1 MSQPLRRPVRVLIVD
16 DHDLF
21 RDALKLMLD
30 RHPDA
35 VEVVGSA
42 RDGREAVDLALA
54 GDAEIVLMDIG
65 LPDFDGFEA
74 TRRLL
79 AIKKAARVIAITGR
93 AEDEVAESGRE
104 AGIVGYLSK
113 DKIHEHVLAK
123 IREVAGLLPEHS
135 P

>member
-1 MSQPLRRPVRVLIVD
+1 MSLPVRVLIVD

-35 VEVVGSA
+35 VQVVGAA

-74 TRRLL
+74 ARRLL
-79 AIKKAARVIAITGR
+79 AIKRAARIIAMTGR
-93 AEDEVAESGRE
+93 AEEEVAESARE

-113 DKIHEHVLAK
+113 DRIHEHVLAK
-123 IREVAGLLPEHS
+123 ISEVASGAFDEHH

>member
-1 MSQPLRRPVRVLIVD
+1 MRVLIVD

-30 RHPDA
+30 RHPA
-35 VEVVGSA
+35 EVKVVGAA
-42 RDGREAVDLALA
+42 RDGREAVDLALS

-74 TRRLL
+74 ARRLL
-79 AIKKAARVIAITGR
+79 GIKKAAKVIAMTGR
-93 AEDEVAESGRE
+93 PEAEVSDASRD

-123 IREVAGLLPEHS
+123 IEEVAGRPLGADRR
-135 P
+135 